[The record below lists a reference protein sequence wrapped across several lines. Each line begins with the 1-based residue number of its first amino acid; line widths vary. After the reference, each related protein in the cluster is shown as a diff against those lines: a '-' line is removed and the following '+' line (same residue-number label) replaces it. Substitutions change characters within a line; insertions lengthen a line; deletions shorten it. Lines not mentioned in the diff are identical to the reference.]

1 MISALERLAGC
12 IRNRRKLLGMS
23 QEMLAEKTGLSLSL
37 IRRIERKAA
46 NPTLINL
53 EKIASVLGEDIADLF
68 NSNTMQETNK
78 LKKHPI
84 LTELSQL
91 SVNQLLL
98 IRKLIE
104 SFQKEE
110 EDEYVDTTLGKIP
123 LKRNLKDNPSI
134 SAQRK
139 DEDEYLYTTFG
150 KIPLKGKLKGNPPI
164 STEKS

>member
-1 MISALERLAGC
+1 MHSALERLADC

-46 NPTLINL
+46 NPTLTNL

-68 NSNTMQETNK
+68 YSYSLQDTNK
-78 LKKHPI
+78 LRKHII

-91 SVNQLLL
+91 SVN
-98 IRKLIE
+98 KLILILKLIK

-110 EDEYVDTTLGKIP
+110 EDDYLPITLGKIH
-123 LKRNLKDNPSI
+123 LKWKLKDNPQI
-134 SAQRK
+134 S
-139 DEDEYLYTTFG
+139 
-150 KIPLKGKLKGNPPI
+150 
-164 STEKS
+164 SEKS